1 MPAYFQTSLRDEEAR
16 RDVPLQLRTGRG
28 TGFRDPST
36 PLHCA
41 SLRSAPLRVTGLKD
55 EEELEGIPKSI
66 LKVHQCLYNHVG
78 YKSRPVGTAEKGGV
92 ASLREIPPF

>member
-1 MPAYFQTSLRDEEAR
+1 
-16 RDVPLQLRTGRG
+16 
-28 TGFRDPST
+28 
-36 PLHCA
+36 
-41 SLRSAPLRVTGLKD
+41 VTGLKD

-78 YKSRPVGTAEKGGV
+78 YNSRPVGTAEKGGV